1 MQPTSRLEIPR
12 TAMKLHA
19 KLHALISDLHWR
31 VQLLDS
37 DIQDEEKRTGI
48 SNVSNTAY
56 PILARNLRTRRDNLL
71 TTITM
76 LESRLGEAD
85 VAA

>member
-12 TAMKLHA
+12 TAI
-19 KLHALISDLHWR
+19 KLHALISDLRWR

-48 SNVSNTAY
+48 SNVSNAAY
-56 PILARNLRTRRDNLL
+56 PIPARNLRTRRGNLL
-71 TTITM
+71 ATITV
-76 LESRLGEAD
+76 LESQLAETD
-85 VAA
+85 MAA

>member
-1 MQPTSRLEIPR
+1 MQPTSHLEIPR

-19 KLHALISDLHWR
+19 LISDLRWR

-56 PILARNLRTRRDNLL
+56 PILARNLRTRRGNLL
-71 TTITM
+71 ATITM
-76 LESRLGEAD
+76 LESQLAETD
-85 VAA
+85 MAA